1 MVVEVYG
8 MALSAPCRMVY
19 MACESLGIEY
29 KKINVDLMKGEHM
42 VRTCHTI
49 FEVYTQP
56 FDLIK
61 GIDARGFNPNFLF

>member
-42 VRTCHTI
+42 VSSMSHSI
-49 FEVYTQP
+49 QYSA
-56 FDLIK
+56 K
-61 GIDARGFNPNFLF
+61 W